1 MPYKTKFFANPF
13 HGKKRCANGKSC
25 YIAAKRM
32 CEESETSTERQ
43 VRREKHMSMSG
54 ENSKDVVL
62 SLEHEVRR
70 EIF

>member
-1 MPYKTKFFANPF
+1 MEQRDVLIHKAVMA
-13 HGKKRCANGKSC
+13 GKR
-25 YIAAKRM
+25 RM
-32 CEESETSTERQ
+32 CEELETSTERQ

-70 EIF
+70 ETF